1 MKTNSAFILFLIFI
15 LPSCY
20 STKITSGFLTPENQ
34 NREIFSQLDVHFDD
48 QSFASVF
55 APSQK
60 ILDSEVIEGE
70 LESRREVQVV
80 NESRNSLDVK
90 NLIEKYAVQNIPGN
104 ECCKGTAVFSVTFY
118 DSNENFMLAFVSL
131 MTLGVL
137 NLAGL
142 PANHVD
148 QTIELKVSVYN
159 NDGKLLKNYTGFG
172 HDKYLTGLYY
182 HSPNQRRP
190 SFIKSV
196 KNALSEID
204 RQITADKQELVNG
217 L

>member
-1 MKTNSAFILFLIFI
+1 M
-15 LPSCY
+15 
-20 STKITSGFLTPENQ
+20 
-34 NREIFSQLDVHFDD
+34 
-48 QSFASVF
+48 
-55 APSQK
+55 
-60 ILDSEVIEGE
+60 
-70 LESRREVQVV
+70 
-80 NESRNSLDVK
+80 
-90 NLIEKYAVQNIPGN
+90 
-104 ECCKGTAVFSVTFY
+104 
-118 DSNENFMLAFVSL
+118 
-131 MTLGVL
+131 

-159 NDGKLLKNYTGFG
+159 NEGKLLKNYTGFG

-204 RQITADKQELVNG
+204 RQFTADKQELVIG